1 MSTFNFVFGV
11 VLGERILKH
20 TNNFEQ
26 NTSLIVAEMPI
37 PLQISLV
44 LVLSASGG
52 FAKEATNFYKRLA
65 SLLADKWDQPYSKTM
80 NCMVEM

>member
-1 MSTFNFVFGV
+1 MQTLWEEAKQITHDSGFWMRIIGVEHQMSTFNFVFGV

-44 LVLSASGG
+44 
-52 FAKEATNFYKRLA
+52 RH
-65 SLLADKWDQPYSKTM
+65 
-80 NCMVEM
+80 